1 MRILTILLFT
11 NETLRIIVHYVSR
24 GAVQK
29 TDDRKL
35 MSDEKTAEKIPV
47 NLIQLTLT

>member
-29 TDDRKL
+29 TDDRRQ
-35 MSDEKTAEKIPV
+35 MTES
-47 NLIQLTLT
+47 